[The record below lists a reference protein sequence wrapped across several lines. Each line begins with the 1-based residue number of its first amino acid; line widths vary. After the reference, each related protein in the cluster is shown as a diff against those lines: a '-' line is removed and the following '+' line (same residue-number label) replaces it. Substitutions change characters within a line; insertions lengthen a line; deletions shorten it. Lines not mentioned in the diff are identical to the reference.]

1 VRCIRFNRRRRAI
14 PCVAIVVVFAFTF
27 PDFQNWKILDLWLN
41 LQIQASESPRFKI
54 RP

>member
-1 VRCIRFNRRRRAI
+1 MRCIRFRHRRRTI
-14 PCVAIVVVFAFTF
+14 PCVAVVVVFAFVV